1 MASEHILPEICEGE
15 GAEKLDLGPI
25 AAEERGDGSEE
36 ARAGLQGRDA
46 DHGLDA
52 VCHSFLLIRSPN
64 VAERVAERVRLVS
77 GVVLLQRVLVYSV
90 CVVMV

>member
-1 MASEHILPEICEGE
+1 MVNVYYTYEMAPDHILPEICEGE
-15 GAEKLDLGPI
+15 GAEELDLGPV

-52 VCHSFLLIRSPN
+52 VRHGGQWLNLWQADLNSNQIMLL
-64 VAERVAERVRLVS
+64 
-77 GVVLLQRVLVYSV
+77 
-90 CVVMV
+90 

>member
-1 MASEHILPEICEGE
+1 MASEHVLPEICEGE

-52 VCHSFLLIRSPN
+52 VCHSFLLIHSPN
-64 VAERVAERVRLVS
+64 VANACDEF
-77 GVVLLQRVLVYSV
+77 QRVK
-90 CVVMV
+90 MV